1 QAQGT
6 VQSARGM
13 RRASPF
19 FEKMIIDF
27 MLIYIDR
34 TGNLDLALGW
44 AGSRHSRH
52 TARERDAISGIRA
65 VRAAVS
71 IREVSHDVH
80 HGRRACPR
88 GCLRER
94 GGGAAGRYCAGRLPE
109 LPGRGWG

>member
-1 QAQGT
+1 
-6 VQSARGM
+6 M
-13 RRASPF
+13 IF

-27 MLIYIDR
+27 MLISISR

-44 AGSRHSRH
+44 AGSRQSRH
-52 TARERDAISGIRA
+52 RARERDAISGIRA
-65 VRAAVS
+65 VRVAVS

-94 GGGAAGRYCAGRLPE
+94 GRGATGRRGGHRLPE
-109 LPGRGWG
+109 LPGRGWA